1 MSQLTP
7 AGVSTTQQLRT
18 HWILALSAL
27 LALLATAA
35 LVLVLAIDRDSS
47 QTSTAVQQSQPALR
61 ADGGPDESAVAA
73 SVGSRTSAG
82 PSESSVAAAI
92 GNSTAQQSYWESSEP
107 RTSYQPAP
115 ADSFKDRAGGPA
127 VSQSTPGAR
136 P

>member
-7 AGVSTTQQLRT
+7 AGVSVTQQLRT

-35 LVLVLAIDRDSS
+35 LVLVLAIDRGSS
-47 QTSTAVQQSQPALR
+47 QTSTAVQQSYW
-61 ADGGPDESAVAA
+61 ES
-73 SVGSRTSAG
+73 SEPRTSYQPTLAD
-82 PSESSVAAAI
+82 SFAAAI

-115 ADSFKDRAGGPA
+115 ADSFKDRGGPA

-136 P
+136 APSPE

>member
-7 AGVSTTQQLRT
+7 AGVSATQQLRT

-35 LVLVLAIDRDSS
+35 LVLVLAIDRGSS
-47 QTSTAVQQSQPALR
+47 QTSTA
-61 ADGGPDESAVAA
+61 
-73 SVGSRTSAG
+73 T
-82 PSESSVAAAI
+82 AI
-92 GNSTAQQSYWESSEP
+92 GNSTAEQSYWESSEP

-115 ADSFKDRAGGPA
+115 ADSI
-127 VSQSTPGAR
+127 SQSTRGAR